1 MELTKRFWD
10 EKGYQNLE
18 RTAQN
23 LRDKIGHI
31 EKSSQTAAVLIDNE
45 IDEQRLQLINAEEQ
59 SEQHTVMSNN
69 NEAQPN
75 INTERTSDT
84 HIPESEYVTNVTPQ
98 STRDE
103 NTQQPLHSNIAPE
116 WENLRQK
123 AFVIYT
129 NVKEELGNW
138 KTRKDNTF
146 TKVVPN
152 KTEIKHLEIIAV
164 SLVKE
169 DPANNPENYL
179 WECNCAIYSV
189 ATAWKRK
196 DQRNSNDN
204 RHTSNN
210 SQSNLKHRRKPKE
223 VKKMEENMQLRR
235 RELSQLTAEIER
247 IRSNRPLSKKT
258 KRNRRW
264 MEKEGGK
271 KDIGITELAQMKETR
286 LNKIRIQKN
295 EKQRVLL
302 KLERH
307 QVNKLFD
314 ENQSKFF
321 KVLRDIPQNDES
333 EEPLYKKPNNRPETS
348 TLRIEDFDNYWRPL
362 WETEAQT
369 NLEAD
374 WIQSIEQLIKSKVKP
389 TSSNFRFLTEAF
401 TKCVKKKKNW
411 SSPGNDKICNFW
423 IKNFTSFHTMVCRAL
438 NELIQRDAEFPTWLP
453 GPITVMIKKQE
464 NPAPQ
469 DHRPITCL
477 NNIYKVVTSVINEA
491 LKSHEKFQQLLQLDQ
506 RGSKPGSMGCIDN
519 LLLDK
524 AILEDAKRNRKNL
537 SCTWIDIQKA
547 YDSVSHNWLIRILEM
562 HGLERTVIK
571 IIEKI
576 VKTWETTIEVTTC
589 NGREKADPI
598 SIKRGILQGDS
609 FCVTLFIMS
618 LNPIAWYLRSTEG
631 YSLSSSP
638 MLKITHVLFVDDL
651 KTYHKSESKAAV
663 VSSKLKQ
670 MFGDIGLKWGL
681 GKCAAVN
688 IKRGKIGQEQTQ
700 MPISHTEFIPLLQNS
715 DHYKFLGKQE
725 NATHLEEIVMREA
738 SKEYLRRCTVI
749 WSSPLTIPRKIA
761 STNNFAVPAVQYQM
775 WSSMW
780 RMEDIRKLD
789 RDTRKLIKN
798 NKAMHHQES
807 NASLYLQKSKGGKGL
822 MEVESVYKLTKIK
835 VAHYVSLAEDP
846 RLNLVRMA
854 DERNHAKKLP
864 SINTT
869 AYNYANELGI
879 RMTLDPVDKVTTITF
894 HGETKIVKLAHPKAL
909 NSILKKASSEKTL
922 TEFRNQPWLSNL
934 SVKQENEPNIHQPS
948 LIALNYW
955 RNVPDLVFSVNQAIR
970 QQLVNTKTYQKAK
983 LKYQIENITCRM
995 CNVEQETVPHI
1006 MCGCS
1011 AIAQSIYKSRHDK
1024 MLRPLYHFILN
1035 KYGFEESEVN
1045 KPWYQQSL
1053 PQPVM
1058 ENQKAKIYWDIHHY
1072 VTNCPSNNANKPDIA
1087 IFDKENNKWI
1097 IIEGT
1102 VCYIGKIQERELY
1115 KQAKYTELRA
1125 EIKRL
1130 YKVKEILQINVV
1142 FDFLAGYNKT
1152 LDENLKDFTG
1162 GKQTVK
1168 QVIQQCQKWI
1178 FSQNCEIVKYFCNA

>member
-1 MELTKRFWD
+1 
-10 EKGYQNLE
+10 
-18 RTAQN
+18 
-23 LRDKIGHI
+23 
-31 EKSSQTAAVLIDNE
+31 
-45 IDEQRLQLINAEEQ
+45 
-59 SEQHTVMSNN
+59 
-69 NEAQPN
+69 
-75 INTERTSDT
+75 
-84 HIPESEYVTNVTPQ
+84 
-98 STRDE
+98 
-103 NTQQPLHSNIAPE
+103 
-116 WENLRQK
+116 
-123 AFVIYT
+123 
-129 NVKEELGNW
+129 
-138 KTRKDNTF
+138 
-146 TKVVPN
+146 
-152 KTEIKHLEIIAV
+152 
-164 SLVKE
+164 
-169 DPANNPENYL
+169 
-179 WECNCAIYSV
+179 
-189 ATAWKRK
+189 
-196 DQRNSNDN
+196 
-204 RHTSNN
+204 
-210 SQSNLKHRRKPKE
+210 
-223 VKKMEENMQLRR
+223 
-235 RELSQLTAEIER
+235 
-247 IRSNRPLSKKT
+247 
-258 KRNRRW
+258 
-264 MEKEGGK
+264 
-271 KDIGITELAQMKETR
+271 
-286 LNKIRIQKN
+286 
-295 EKQRVLL
+295 
-302 KLERH
+302 
-307 QVNKLFD
+307 
-314 ENQSKFF
+314 
-321 KVLRDIPQNDES
+321 
-333 EEPLYKKPNNRPETS
+333 
-348 TLRIEDFDNYWRPL
+348 
-362 WETEAQT
+362 
-369 NLEAD
+369 
-374 WIQSIEQLIKSKVKP
+374 
-389 TSSNFRFLTEAF
+389 
-401 TKCVKKKKNW
+401 
-411 SSPGNDKICNFW
+411 
-423 IKNFTSFHTMVCRAL
+423 
-438 NELIQRDAEFPTWLP
+438 
-453 GPITVMIKKQE
+453 
-464 NPAPQ
+464 
-469 DHRPITCL
+469 
-477 NNIYKVVTSVINEA
+477 
-491 LKSHEKFQQLLQLDQ
+491 
-506 RGSKPGSMGCIDN
+506 MGCIDN

-562 HGLERTVIK
+562 HGLEQTLIK
-571 IIEKI
+571 IIGKI

-631 YSLSSSP
+631 YSLSSSST
-638 MLKITHVLFVDDL
+638 LKITHVLFVDDL

-663 VSSKLKQ
+663 ISSKLKQ

-688 IKRGKIGQEQTQ
+688 IKIGKIGQEQTQ
-700 MPISHTEFIPLLQNS
+700 MPIIHTEFIPLLQNS

-725 NATHLEEIVMREA
+725 NATHLEEIVTREA
-738 SKEYLRRCTVI
+738 SKEYLRRCAVI

-807 NASLYLQKSKGGKGL
+807 NASLYLQKSKGGRGL

-854 DERNHAKKLP
+854 DERNHAKRLP
-864 SINTT
+864 SINPT

-879 RMTLDPVDKVTTITF
+879 RMTLDPADKVTTITF
-894 HGETKIVKLAHPKAL
+894 NGETKIVKLAHPKAL

-970 QQLVNTKTYQKAK
+970 QQLVNTKIYQKAK

-1011 AIAQSIYKSRHDK
+1011 SIAQSIYKSRHDK

-1072 VTNCPSNNANKPDIA
+1072 VTNCPSNNENKPDIA
-1087 IFDKENNKWI
+1087 ILDKENNKWI

-1102 VCYIGKIQERELY
+1102 VCNIGKIQERELY
-1115 KQAKYTELRA
+1115 KRAKYTELRA

-1152 LDENLKDFTG
+1152 LEENLKDFTG
-1162 GKQTVK
+1162 GKQTAK
-1168 QVIQQCQKWI
+1168 KVIQQCQKWI